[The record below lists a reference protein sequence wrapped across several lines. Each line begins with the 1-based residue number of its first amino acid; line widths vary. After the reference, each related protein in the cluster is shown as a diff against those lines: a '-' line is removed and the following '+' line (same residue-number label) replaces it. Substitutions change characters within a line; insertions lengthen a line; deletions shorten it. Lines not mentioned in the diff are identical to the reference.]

1 MALLAIASPPFAQAA
16 AEKQSAPVQDQKPFL
31 YDGLMPLEEKPYTD
45 HPVAVLSVGG
55 KTVAPDK
62 SSAVRVKPPPMQ
74 PIITPY
80 SPEK

>member
-1 MALLAIASPPFAQAA
+1 
-16 AEKQSAPVQDQKPFL
+16 
-31 YDGLMPLEEKPYTD
+31 MPLEEKPYTD